1 MKRRRLMGLLF
12 LLGLALVYWT
22 AYANE
27 GNDLRSLWQRFS
39 SRRETVPARLMA
51 SGAIQAREVILS
63 STAGGRVARVS
74 AAKGDKVQ
82 QGQVLLSLDRSLYEG
97 QLAVARAQ
105 VRLAQAALDQAR
117 AGARPGEVLV
127 AEAEL
132 AQATA
137 AHRAAESSLGDLL
150 ILRENQQELT
160 LQIAIAEAEEV
171 VLEHR
176 LQQAIAAKDAAE
188 VQKGLYEYTQQ
199 TLAGWQY
206 PFPKP
211 SIPMELQVSPY
222 SWWKSWSSVNAAQE
236 ALNGQRAQLAYLQ
249 DLKARP
255 LELDAA
261 IASARAA
268 ISQTAA
274 SVDAAQAQV
283 QGLKAGASRE
293 QLESLEARVSQAQAA
308 LETLLAQGK
317 ELDLVAPMDAVVI
330 GRAIHAGEVLVPGTT
345 ALVLADLSQ
354 LTLTVFVPEPRLG
367 KVHVGQGVEV
377 MVDSWPGR
385 IFPGKV
391 THIADRAEY
400 TPRNVATQEGRM
412 LTYYAIRIRVQ
423 DTEGALKPGMPADAV
438 FE

>member
-1 MKRRRLMGLLF
+1 MRRRRLIGLLF
-12 LLGLALVYWT
+12 LLGLALVYW
-22 AYANE
+22 AVYEN
-27 GNDLRSLWQRFS
+27 GGYDLRSLWQRFS

-51 SGAIQAREVILS
+51 SGTMQAREVILS
-63 STAGGRVARVS
+63 STAGGRVARVLV
-74 AAKGDKVQ
+74 AKGDRVQ

-117 AGARPGEVLV
+117 AGARPGEVLI

-132 AQATA
+132 AQADA
-137 AHRAAESSLGDLL
+137 AHRAAEGAFGNLL

-160 LQIAIAEAEEV
+160 LQVAVAEAEEV
-171 VLEHR
+171 ALKYR

-188 VQKGLYEYTQQ
+188 VQKESFEHTQQ
-199 TLAGWQY
+199 TLANWQY
-206 PFPKP
+206 PFSKP

-236 ALNGQRAQLAYLQ
+236 ALNGQQAQVAYLR

-261 IASARAA
+261 IASAQAT

-274 SVDAAQAQV
+274 SVDAARAQV

-293 QLESLEARVSQAQAA
+293 QLEALEAQVSQAQTA

-317 ELDLVAPMDAVVI
+317 EMDLLAPIDAVVI
-330 GRAIHAGEVLVPGTT
+330 GQTVHTGEVLVPGAT
-345 ALVLADLSQ
+345 ALVLADLNQ

-367 KVHVGQGVEV
+367 EVHVGQGAEV

-385 IFPGKV
+385 VFPGEV

-412 LTYYAIRIRVQ
+412 LTYYAVQIRVQ

>member
-1 MKRRRLMGLLF
+1 
-12 LLGLALVYWT
+12 
-22 AYANE
+22 
-27 GNDLRSLWQRFS
+27 
-39 SRRETVPARLMA
+39 MA
-51 SGAIQAREVILS
+51 SGTIQAREVILS
-63 STAGGRVARVS
+63 STAGGRVARVLV
-74 AAKGDKVQ
+74 AKGDRVQ

-117 AGARPGEVLV
+117 AGARPGEVLI

-132 AQATA
+132 AQADA
-137 AHRAAESSLGDLL
+137 AHRAAGSALEDLL

-160 LQIAIAEAEEV
+160 LQVAVAEAEEV
-171 VLEHR
+171 ALKYR
-176 LQQAIAAKDAAE
+176 LQQAIATKDAAE
-188 VQKGLYEYTQQ
+188 VQKESFEHTQQ
-199 TLAGWQY
+199 TLANWQY
-206 PFPKP
+206 PFSKP

-236 ALNGQRAQLAYLQ
+236 ALNGQQAQVAYLR

-261 IASARAA
+261 IASAQAT

-293 QLESLEARVSQAQAA
+293 QLEALEAQVSQAQTA

-317 ELDLVAPMDAVVI
+317 EMDLLAPIDAVVI
-330 GRAIHAGEVLVPGTT
+330 GQTVHTGEVLVPGAT
-345 ALVLADLSQ
+345 ALVLADLNQ

-367 KVHVGQGVEV
+367 EVHVGQGAEV
-377 MVDSWPGR
+377 TVDSWPGR
-385 IFPGKV
+385 VFPGEV

-400 TPRNVATQEGRM
+400 TPRNVATQEGRI
-412 LTYYAIRIRVQ
+412 LTYYAVQIRVQ